1 MKKTEEHNMKSLI
14 GILALAVSTAASWP
28 VVAADVPGVTSEVIK
43 IGTFGPITGAN
54 FALGKLPMNGL
65 EVVFDDINAAG
76 GIHGRKLQLVRV
88 DDQCDPAGAIAA
100 VRKLIFD
107 EHVFAIVGGSCSNAV
122 LAAKKDI
129 EEAGIPYVNFV
140 AASNKISAPKFP
152 NIFTSMLTS
161 NLESELQAQY
171 LAELGVKKAAVV
183 AQHDAWG
190 RDRHDTLLPALAARN
205 IEVVADE
212 ELAMESNDATAQV
225 LRVQSSGA
233 EAVVL
238 LNYPKPASL
247 FMRDSSRLGFD
258 STFVGTSVIPDP
270 VAFYD
275 LVAIPG
281 ATKNFVTISPSRFP
295 IDSENAAEWRNKLVA
310 KFPDDVP
317 HAYNVFG
324 ITAGQLTVEAIKA
337 AGADLTRQALIDALT
352 AVTSLEV
359 SFTPGPLNCGTHQC
373 LRSGAWFKRSD
384 DGRTETVG
392 VTQLK

>member
-1 MKKTEEHNMKSLI
+1 MKSLI
-14 GILALAVSTAASWP
+14 GIIGFVISTAAGLP
-28 VVAADVPGVTSEVIK
+28 AFAADVPGVTDDVIK
-43 IGTFGPITGAN
+43 IGTFGPITGSN

-65 EVVFDDINAAG
+65 EVVFDEVNATG
-76 GIHGRKLQLVRV
+76 GVHGRKLELIRV

-107 EHVFAIVGGSCSNAV
+107 DQVFAIVGGSCSNAV

-129 EEAGIPYVNFV
+129 EDAGIPYVNFV
-140 AASNKISAPKFP
+140 AASNKISAPKLG

-171 LAELGVKKAAVV
+171 LAELGVTKAAVV

-190 RDRHDTLLPALAARN
+190 RDRHETLLTSLAARN
-205 IEVVADE
+205 IQIVADE

-247 FMRDSSRLGFD
+247 FVRDASRLGFD
-258 STFVGTSVIPDP
+258 STFIGTSVIPDP

-281 ATKNFVTISPSRFP
+281 ATKNFVTISPSRYP
-295 IDSENAAEWRNKLVA
+295 IDSEKAEEWRNKLVA

-324 ITAGQLTVEAIKA
+324 ITAGQLTVEALKV
-337 AGADLTRQALIDALT
+337 AGPDLTRQSLIDALT
-352 AVTSLEV
+352 DVKSLEV
-359 SFTPGPLNCGTHQC
+359 TFAPASLNCDTHQC

-392 VTQLK
+392 ITQLK